1 MSAAANSSAG
11 LLPSPCIGVCRLDE
25 ATGWCVGCGRAGEEL
40 FGWGEL
46 PAARQRAV
54 WAELPARMAQL
65 RRPVRVAP
73 WGVTALMPKLRA
85 LTAAPGTVW
94 SLGGPGA
101 SAEFMA
107 SPAAPVT
114 VEDAGAGLLAR
125 HPEGAIAFTPKAGV
139 RGFVRDSDEAGR
151 ELILARY
158 RVGRRRP
165 PAGVVTE
172 LGADEATLDPAARWH
187 VRFDLGLGQPAY
199 RFCVRT
205 ADDGLLATLRK
216 AAGAAFTAR
225 LDLARALVAA
235 SPARVVATSAGRCE
249 VTGPIPRA
257 GEATPMGP
265 HTHLLPDRLV
275 PPGRFEAELGL
286 PEGYLVEA
294 RIFARDEAWR
304 AAGLDLDG
312 EA

>member
-1 MSAAANSSAG
+1 MSTSANAVAG

-46 PAARQRAV
+46 PAAHQRAV

-65 RRPVRVAP
+65 RRPLRVAP

-85 LTAAPGTVW
+85 LTARPGTVW
-94 SLGGPGA
+94 SMGGPGA

-107 SPAAPVT
+107 SPEAAVT

-125 HPEGAIAFTPKAGV
+125 HPDGAIAFTPKAGV
-139 RGFVRDSDEAGR
+139 RGFVRDDEAGR

-158 RVGRRRP
+158 RTGRRRP
-165 PAGVVTE
+165 PAAVVTE
-172 LGADEATLDPAARWH
+172 LGADEATLEPTARWH

-199 RFCVRT
+199 RFGVRT
-205 ADDGLLATLRK
+205 GDDELLAVLRA
-216 AAGAAFTAR
+216 AAGTA
-225 LDLARALVAA
+225 LGGCPDLARALVAA
-235 SPARVVATSAGRCE
+235 SPTRVVATSAGRCE
-249 VTGPIPRA
+249 VKAAIPRA
-257 GEATPMGP
+257 GETTPEGP

-286 PEGYLVEA
+286 PEGYRVEA

-304 AAGLDLDG
+304 AAGLELDDP
-312 EA
+312 A

>member
-1 MSAAANSSAG
+1 MSTSANPAAG

-46 PAARQRAV
+46 PPARQRAV

-65 RRPVRVAP
+65 RRPLRVAP

-85 LTAAPGTVW
+85 LTAEPGTVW
-94 SLGGPGA
+94 SMGGPGA

-107 SPAAPVT
+107 SPQAAVT
-114 VEDAGAGLLAR
+114 VADAGAGLLAR
-125 HPEGAIAFTPKAGV
+125 HPDGALAFTPKAGV
-139 RGFVRDSDEAGR
+139 RGFVRDDEATGR

-158 RVGRRRP
+158 RAGRRRP
-165 PAGVVTE
+165 PASVVTE

-199 RFCVRT
+199 RFAVRT
-205 ADDGLLATLRK
+205 GDDELLAVLRA
-216 AAGAAFTAR
+216 AAGTA
-225 LDLARALVAA
+225 LGACPDLARALVAA
-235 SPARVVATSAGRCE
+235 SPTRVVATSAGRCE
-249 VTGPIPRA
+249 VSAAIPGA
-257 GEATPMGP
+257 GAATPEGP

-275 PPGRFEAELGL
+275 PPGRFEEELGL

-294 RIFARDEAWR
+294 RIFARDDAWR
-304 AAGLDLDG
+304 AAGLELADPT
-312 EA
+312 

>member
-1 MSAAANSSAG
+1 MSTAPSADT
-11 LLPSPCIGVCRLDE
+11 LLPSPCVGVCRLDE

-46 PAARQRAV
+46 AAERQRAV

-73 WGVTALMPKLRA
+73 WGVTTLLPKLRR
-85 LTAAPGTVW
+85 LTAEPGTVW

-107 SPAAPVT
+107 SPDAAVT
-114 VEDAGAGLLAR
+114 VEEAGAGLLAR
-125 HPEGAIAFTPKAGV
+125 HPQGALAFTPKAGV
-139 RGFVRDSDEAGR
+139 RGFVRESAEAGR

-165 PAGVVTE
+165 APSVVTE
-172 LGADEATLDPAARWH
+172 LGADEATLDPDARWH
-187 VRFDLGLGQPAY
+187 VRFDLGLGQPAW
-199 RFCVRT
+199 RFGVRT
-205 ADDGLLATLRK
+205 GDDALLASLRA
-216 AAGAAFTAR
+216 AAGAPLTAR
-225 LDLARALVAA
+225 VDLVRALVAA

-257 GEATPMGP
+257 GEATPEGP

-275 PPGRFEAELGL
+275 PPGRFEEELGL

-294 RIFARDEAWR
+294 RVFARDEAWR
-304 AAGLDLDG
+304 AAGLDLDAPG
-312 EA
+312 